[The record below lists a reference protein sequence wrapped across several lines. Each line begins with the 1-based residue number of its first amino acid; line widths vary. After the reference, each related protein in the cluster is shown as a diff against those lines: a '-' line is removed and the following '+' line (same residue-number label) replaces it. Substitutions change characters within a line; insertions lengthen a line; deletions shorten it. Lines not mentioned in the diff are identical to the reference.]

1 MMSGIQLQALEP
13 NIGKKIEPYTVL
25 VGRIEGSLE
34 WTDLGFNPIDTGFY
48 ALFVG
53 VIFKIATQLIFKRI
67 WL

>member
-13 NIGKKIEPYTVL
+13 NIGKKIEPYAVL
-25 VGRIEGSLE
+25 VERIKGSFE
-34 WTDLGFNPIDTGFY
+34 WTDLGLNLIDTGFY

-53 VIFKIATQLIFKRI
+53 VIFKIATQLIFIRI